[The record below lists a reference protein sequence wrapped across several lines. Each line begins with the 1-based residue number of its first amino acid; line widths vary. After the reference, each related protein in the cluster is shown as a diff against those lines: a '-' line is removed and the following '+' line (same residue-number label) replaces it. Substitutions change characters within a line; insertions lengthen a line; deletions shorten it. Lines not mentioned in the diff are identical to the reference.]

1 MSERALSPPNKA
13 LYKYTKR
20 RIQAY
25 RSRRL
30 LVAST
35 KLRDKAPYI
44 CIYTITITTT
54 TTTRNLLS
62 FVSVVELVSIKI
74 HYMQISSADI
84 QRIHRSGKKD
94 SQWSG
99 EAGDDDGVASVECT
113 ATVAPPNGKVSSLT
127 FIVKYNICF

>member
-84 QRIHRSGKKD
+84 QRIRRHRSGKKD
-94 SQWSG
+94 SS
-99 EAGDDDGVASVECT
+99 
-113 ATVAPPNGKVSSLT
+113 NGAAKQVMMTGWRL
-127 FIVKYNICF
+127 